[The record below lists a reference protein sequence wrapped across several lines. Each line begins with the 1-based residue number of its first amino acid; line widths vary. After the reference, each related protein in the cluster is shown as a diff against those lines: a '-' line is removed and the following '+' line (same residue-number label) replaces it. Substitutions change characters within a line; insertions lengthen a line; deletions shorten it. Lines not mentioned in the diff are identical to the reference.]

1 MAKWIRNKYDEILSY
16 ESLMRAHKLSCK
28 GKKLRREVILFS
40 LKEEEYIKYLYEKL
54 NSGTYVHGKYSAF
67 KVYEP
72 KERFIEKAP
81 YIDRI
86 VHRWIVDNFLA
97 PYYVPSFIKTTYAC
111 IKNRGMHKAC
121 LDVQNAMKHCK
132 RIWGNY
138 YILKMDVRKYFDS
151 IDKDILYR
159 ILSRKIQ
166 DYKLLKIT
174 KQIVYSTEGKK
185 GQPIRKLHIS
195 NIC

>member
-16 ESLMRAHKLSCK
+16 ESLMRANKLSCK

-54 NSGTYVHGKYSAF
+54 KSGTYVHGKYSAF

-111 IKNRGMHKAC
+111 IKDRR
-121 LDVQNAMKHCK
+121 NAQCNIRFAIRNAKNEK
-132 RIWGNY
+132 
-138 YILKMDVRKYFDS
+138 S
-151 IDKDILYR
+151 I
-159 ILSRKIQ
+159 
-166 DYKLLKIT
+166 
-174 KQIVYSTEGKK
+174 
-185 GQPIRKLHIS
+185 
-195 NIC
+195 

>member
-54 NSGTYVHGKYSAF
+54 KSGTYVHGKYSAF

-86 VHRWIVDNFLA
+86 VHRWIVDNFTPVFKSIL
-97 PYYVPSFIKTTYAC
+97 YSLSFIECLSYIHTPNFVLFMFSLFSNFFVIVFIILLGIAKFIDSAENILIVL
-111 IKNRGMHKAC
+111 IKK
-121 LDVQNAMKHCK
+121 
-132 RIWGNY
+132 Y
-138 YILKMDVRKYFDS
+138 YIKY
-151 IDKDILYR
+151 
-159 ILSRKIQ
+159 
-166 DYKLLKIT
+166 
-174 KQIVYSTEGKK
+174 
-185 GQPIRKLHIS
+185 
-195 NIC
+195 